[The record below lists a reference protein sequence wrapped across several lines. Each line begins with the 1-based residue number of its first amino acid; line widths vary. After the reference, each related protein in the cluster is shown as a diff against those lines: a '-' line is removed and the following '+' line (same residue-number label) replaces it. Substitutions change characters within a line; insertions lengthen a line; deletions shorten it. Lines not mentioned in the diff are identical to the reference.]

1 VDRRHRPVVAT
12 FFVDGALVR
21 GASLALPGE
30 VARHIRVRRLREG
43 ELLRLT
49 NGHGAIAD
57 AKLERLPRDEAVVLI
72 GDVES
77 VLRPPHL
84 GLLVPV
90 ADRERML
97 WLAEKSAE
105 LAVTSWQPVLFQ
117 RSASVSP
124 RGEGE
129 KFAQKVRARMIGAIE
144 QSGGAW
150 LPEIALEL
158 PLSEALVR
166 LSETTAARFLLE
178 RGGHPLVD
186 QRPPAALLLLGPEGG
201 IEESERALIVDE
213 HGWLPASLAE
223 TTLRFETAG
232 VVAAGVLRALMPRA

>member
-1 VDRRHRPVVAT
+1 MDRRHRAVLAT
-12 FFVDGALVR
+12 FFADEPLLP
-21 GASLALPGE
+21 GASLTLPGD
-30 VARHIRVRRLREG
+30 VARHIHVRRLREG
-43 ELLRLT
+43 DALRLT
-49 NGHGAIAD
+49 NGRGAIAE
-57 AKLERLPRDEAVVLI
+57 ATLERLPKDEALVVI
-72 GDVES
+72 GDV
-77 VLRPPHL
+77 VDVPRPAHL
-84 GLLVPV
+84 SLLVPV
-90 ADRERML
+90 ADKERML

-158 PLSEALVR
+158 SLAEALVR
-166 LSETTAARFLLE
+166 PASVSGARLLLE
-178 RGGHPLVD
+178 RGGRSLVD
-186 QRPPAALLLLGPEGG
+186 LRPNAADLMVGPEGG
-201 IEESERALIVDE
+201 VEPFERALIVDE

-232 VVAAGVLRALMPRA
+232 VVAAGVLRALMTRA

>member
-1 VDRRHRPVVAT
+1 
-12 FFVDGALVR
+12 
-21 GASLALPGE
+21 
-30 VARHIRVRRLREG
+30 
-43 ELLRLT
+43 
-49 NGHGAIAD
+49 
-57 AKLERLPRDEAVVLI
+57 
-72 GDVES
+72 
-77 VLRPPHL
+77 
-84 GLLVPV
+84 VPV

-129 KFAQKVRARMIGAIE
+129 KFAQKVRARMIGAVE

-158 PLSEALVR
+158 TLAEALVR
-166 LSETTAARFLLE
+166 PTETTAARFLLE
-178 RGGHPLVD
+178 RGGRPLVD
-186 QRPPAALLLLGPEGG
+186 QRPSATLLLLGPEGG

-232 VVAAGVLRALMPRA
+232 VVAAGVLRALMTRA